1 MTRRYDRRAFL
12 GRAGRA
18 SVAVA
23 TASVAGCASGGAGAG
38 GDDGDNTVDM
48 NDDLDFVPKTLSVSV
63 GDTVTWENVGS
74 VGHSVTAYE
83 GEIPDD
89 AAYFASGGFDG
100 EDAARKGY
108 PERGNV
114 PGGEAYEHTFE
125 VAGTY
130 EYFCIPHEATDMVGT
145 VEVTE

>member
-18 SVAVA
+18 AVAVA
-23 TASVAGCASGGAGAG
+23 AASVAGCASGGASGG

-63 GDTVTWENVGS
+63 GDTVTWKNVGS
-74 VGHSVTAYE
+74 VGHSVTAYG
-83 GEIPDD
+83 GEIPDA
-89 AAYFASGGFDG
+89 AAYFASGGFDS
-100 EDAARKGY
+100 EQAARRGY
-108 PERGNV
+108 PAEGDI
-114 PGGEAYEHTFE
+114 PAEETYEHTFE

-130 EYFCIPHEATDMVGT
+130 EYFCIPHEATDMIGT